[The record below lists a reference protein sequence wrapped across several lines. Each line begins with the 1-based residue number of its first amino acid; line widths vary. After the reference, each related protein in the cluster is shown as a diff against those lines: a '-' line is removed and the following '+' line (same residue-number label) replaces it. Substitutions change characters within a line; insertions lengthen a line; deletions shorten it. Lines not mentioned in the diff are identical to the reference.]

1 MPEPR
6 LYEPEI
12 NVGHHH
18 QQYHHHHGVRCAI
31 TNIINMILVLL
42 LVEVVVVEVILWT
55 IVKDQDNRQYFFGLF
70 TWVVSIRRGVRSV
83 S

>member
-18 QQYHHHHGVRCAI
+18 HQYHLHQGVRSAI
-31 TNIINMILVLL
+31 TNIINMILV
-42 LVEVVVVEVILWT
+42 VVVVILWT
-55 IVKDQDNRQYFFGLF
+55 IVKIRIIGNIFFGLF
-70 TWVVSIRRGVRSV
+70 TWVVSIRRSVRPV